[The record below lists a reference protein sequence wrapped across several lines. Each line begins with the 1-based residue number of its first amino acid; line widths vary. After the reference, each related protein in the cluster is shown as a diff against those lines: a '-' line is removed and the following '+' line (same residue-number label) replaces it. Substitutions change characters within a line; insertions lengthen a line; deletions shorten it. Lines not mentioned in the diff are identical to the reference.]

1 MSSPILRGRKT
12 KQGQANDP
20 DLIPPTPIKDRQKRP
35 FIKKWEDRKK
45 AKEEKVL
52 WEKEKK
58 EEEEEKEKEKKE
70 VEEKEKQKGVKKI
83 DFDNS
88 KKTSTNNNSIDD
100 QLDAIFGPTYEI
112 ELESQSLLEV
122 EKNREKNYMQR
133 KDMKDKSADQI
144 IDELFPIPW
153 EKYICIFIFFYDTR
167 SLMYLWLEQCTKHCN
182 VVQCPM
188 CKCCANVVQQECND
202 RVSV

>member
-45 AKEEKVL
+45 AKEERVL
-52 WEKEKK
+52 WEKQKK
-58 EEEEEKEKEKKE
+58 EEEEENEKEKKE
-70 VEEKEKQKGVKKI
+70 VEEKEKQKGGVKKI

-144 IDELFPIPW
+144 IDELFPIP
-153 EKYICIFIFFYDTR
+153 
-167 SLMYLWLEQCTKHCN
+167 
-182 VVQCPM
+182 
-188 CKCCANVVQQECND
+188 
-202 RVSV
+202 